1 MEGPITTVFGGTGF
15 VGNRIAYALV
25 ASGSRVRIAARRP
38 KRPDWATG
46 AHTVELLTADI
57 RKETSVT
64 RAVFGADAVVNAVS
78 CYVESRR
85 HGTFESIHVQGA
97 ARLARAA
104 KAAHVQRF
112 VLVSGMGVDP
122 TSPSPYVRARMRGE
136 ELTRAAFPGALVAR
150 PSAIFGPGDAFINV
164 LARTSRLPL
173 VPLFGRGATRLQP
186 VHVDDVALAVL
197 RMLSGAGGNRKVFEL
212 GGAGIYTYR
221 EVVEQVLV
229 TLGRKRTLV
238 PVPFGVWRLLA
249 ALLKILPNPP
259 LTADQLVLMQRDNV
273 ASQTFGTFADLG
285 VKQRALADSLAQS
298 LGARPA
304 RVGPD

>member
-1 MEGPITTVFGGTGF
+1 MDGPTTTIFGGTGF
-15 VGNRIAYALV
+15 VGNRIARALV
-25 ASGSRVRIAARRP
+25 ASGGRVRIAVRHPR
-38 KRPDWATG
+38 RPDWATS
-46 AHTVELLTADI
+46 AHRVELVTADI
-57 RKETSVT
+57 RNETSVA

-78 CYVESRR
+78 CFVESRR
-85 HGTFESIHVQGA
+85 HGTFESIHIHGA

-150 PSAIFGPGDAFINV
+150 PSVIFGPGDAFLGA
-164 LARTSRLPL
+164 LARTSRLPM
-173 VPLFGRGATRLQP
+173 VPLFGNGDTRLQP

-197 RMLSGAGGNRKVFEL
+197 RMLSGAGGKRKVFEL

-221 EVVEQVLV
+221 EVVEQVLA
-229 TLGRKRTLV
+229 TLDRKRRLV

-249 ALLKILPNPP
+249 MMLKVLPNPP
-259 LTADQLVLMQRDNV
+259 LTADQVMLMQRDNV
-273 ASQTFGTFADLG
+273 ASQAFGTFADLG
-285 VKQRALADSLAQS
+285 VKQRALADCLAQC
-298 LGARPA
+298 LGPPVA
-304 RVGPD
+304 

>member
-1 MEGPITTVFGGTGF
+1 MDGPTTTIFGGTGF
-15 VGNRIAYALV
+15 VGNRIARALV
-25 ASGSRVRIAARRP
+25 ASGGRVRIAARHPR
-38 KRPDWATG
+38 RPDWVTS
-46 AHTVELLTADI
+46 AHRVELVTADI
-57 RKETSVT
+57 RNETSVT

-78 CYVESRR
+78 CFVESRR

-150 PSAIFGPGDAFINV
+150 PSVIFGPGDAFLGA

-173 VPLFGRGATRLQP
+173 VPLFGNGDTRLQP

-197 RMLSGAGGNRKVFEL
+197 RMLSGAGGKRKVFEL

-221 EVVEQVLV
+221 EVVEQVLA
-229 TLGRKRTLV
+229 TLDRKRRLV

-249 ALLKILPNPP
+249 MVLKVLPNPP
-259 LTADQLVLMQRDNV
+259 LTADQVMLMQRDNV
-273 ASQTFGTFADLG
+273 ASQAFGTFADLG
-285 VKQRALADSLAQS
+285 VKQRALADCLAQC
-298 LGARPA
+298 LGPPVA
-304 RVGPD
+304 